1 MDFSFTEEQELL
13 RATVREFCS
22 KEITKE
28 KVREWEETLDF
39 MPADVWDRAAELGL
53 FAAAIPEQYGGQGA
67 DMVTAMVGFEEISKA
82 STSVALG
89 AGATIGFGARPITEL
104 GTEEQKREYLP
115 RIAEGKLKFSLA
127 LTEPAGGT
135 DVLGAISTYAD
146 IEGDDFVLNGQK
158 IYITGAHVADYL
170 TTLAITDRDNP
181 KRARALSIIL
191 VPADSPGID
200 IRLIPKVSSHCC
212 GSCEVFYD
220 NVRVPKENVLGT
232 LNNGWYDVLS
242 TLNPERIGVAMI
254 SVGLA
259 EAVFEDSMAYA
270 RQREAFGKPIGQFQI
285 IQHYLAD
292 MALNIELARNL
303 VYKCAWLCDTGKPY
317 HVEATM
323 AGLFASQMA
332 LDGATV
338 GMEIFGG
345 YGVTME
351 ADIQRYWRD
360 SQQMVFSPISNE
372 MSKNFIAQCYG
383 LPKSF

>member
-1 MDFSFTEEQELL
+1 MDFSFTEEQELM
-13 RATVREFCS
+13 AAAVREFCE
-22 KEITKE
+22 KEITSE
-28 KVREWEETLDF
+28 KIREWEETLDF
-39 MPADVWDRAAELGL
+39 MPQEVWDKAAALGL
-53 FAAAIPEQYGGQGA
+53 FAASVPEEFGGEGA
-67 DMVTAMVGFEEISKA
+67 DMVSAMVGFEEISKA

-89 AGATIGFGARPITEL
+89 VGATIGFGTRPIVEL
-104 GTEEQKREYLP
+104 GTEDQKTEFLP
-115 RIAEGKLKFSLA
+115 RIAEGKLKFALA

-135 DVLGAISTYAD
+135 DILGAISTYAD
-146 IEGDDFVLNGQK
+146 SDGDDFVINGQK

-170 TTLAITDRDNP
+170 TTVAITDRDNP
-181 KRARALSIIL
+181 KRSHALSIIL

-212 GSCEVFYD
+212 GSCEIFYD
-220 NVRVPKENVLGT
+220 NVRVPKANLLGT
-232 LNNGWYDVLS
+232 LNNGWYDVLG

-259 EAVFEDSMAYA
+259 ERVFEECLAYSK
-270 RQREAFGKPIGQFQI
+270 QREAFGKPIGQFQI

-292 MALNIELARNL
+292 MAVGIENARNL

-323 AGLFASQMA
+323 AGLYASQMA
-332 LDGATV
+332 LDAATV

>member
-1 MDFSFTEEQELL
+1 MDFAFTEEQELM
-13 RATVREFCS
+13 RATVREFCE
-22 KEITKE
+22 KEITSE
-28 KVREWEETLDF
+28 KIRVWEETLDF
-39 MPADVWDRAAELGL
+39 MPPEVWDKAAAMGL
-53 FAAAIPEQYGGQGA
+53 FAASIPEEYGGEGA

-82 STSVALG
+82 STAVALG
-89 AGATIGFGARPITEL
+89 VGATIGFGTGPIVGL
-104 GTEEQKREYLP
+104 GTEEQKKEFLP

-135 DVLGAISTYAD
+135 DILGAISTYAD
-146 IEGDDFVLNGQK
+146 SDGDDFVINGQK
-158 IYITGAHVADYL
+158 TYITGAHVADYL
-170 TTLAITDRDNP
+170 TTVAITDRENP
-181 KRARALSIIL
+181 KRAQALSIIM
-191 VPADSPGID
+191 VPANTPGIE
-200 IRLIPKVSSHCC
+200 IRLIPKVSTHCC
-212 GSCEVFYD
+212 GSCEIFYD
-220 NVRVPKENVLGT
+220 NVRVPKKNLLGT
-232 LNNGWYDVLS
+232 LNNGWYDVLG

-259 EAVFEDSMAYA
+259 ERVFEECLAYSK
-270 RQREAFGKPIGQFQI
+270 QREAFGKPIGQFMI

-292 MALNIELARNL
+292 MAVGIENARNL
-303 VYKCAWLCDTGKPY
+303 VYKCAWLADTGKPY

-323 AGLFASQMA
+323 VGLYASQMA
-332 LDGATV
+332 LDAATV

>member
-1 MDFSFTEEQELL
+1 MDFAFTQEQELL

-22 KEITKE
+22 KEINKE

-39 MPADVWDRAAELGL
+39 MPQELWDKMAALGF
-53 FAAAIPEQYGGQGA
+53 FASGVPPEYGGEGS
-67 DMVTAMVGFEEISKA
+67 DMVTAMVAFEEISKA
-82 STSVALG
+82 STAVALG
-89 AGATIGFGARPITEL
+89 VGATIGFGLRPLTVL
-104 GTEEQKREYLP
+104 GTDEQKRRYLP
-115 RIAEGKLKFSLA
+115 QLAEGKLKFSLA

-146 IEGDDFVLNGQK
+146 RDGDDFVINGQK

-170 TTLAITDRDNP
+170 TTLVITDRNNA
-181 KRARALSIIL
+181 KRASALSLLL
-191 VPADSPGID
+191 VPADAPGID
-200 IRLIPKVSSHCC
+200 IRLIPKVSTHSC
-212 GSCEVFYD
+212 GSCEIFYD
-220 NVRVPKENVLGT
+220 NVRVPAANLLGT
-232 LNNGWYDVLS
+232 LNNGWYDVLT
-242 TLNPERIGVAMI
+242 TLNPERIGVSMI
-254 SVGLA
+254 SVGVA
-259 EAVFEDSMAYA
+259 EAVFEDSLAYA
-270 RQREAFGKPIGQFQI
+270 RERHAFGKPIGQFMI

-292 MALNIELARNL
+292 MALNIEMARNL
-303 VYKCAWLCDTGKPY
+303 VYKCAWLHDNGQPY

-323 AGLFASQMA
+323 AGLFSSKMA
-332 LDGATV
+332 LDAATV